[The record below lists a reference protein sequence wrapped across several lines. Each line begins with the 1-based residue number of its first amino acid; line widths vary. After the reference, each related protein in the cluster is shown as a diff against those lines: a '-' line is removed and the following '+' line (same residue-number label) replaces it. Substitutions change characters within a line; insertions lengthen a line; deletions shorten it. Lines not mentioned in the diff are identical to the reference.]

1 MATLTV
7 QSIAETGTTVT
18 FAAVSAS
25 DTWANNG
32 NSYLRVKNANGAICT
47 VTVAATSACNQ
58 GYTHNKVVA
67 VPATTGDMVM
77 GPFPKLRFGTTPVIT
92 YSVTAT
98 VTIAVVTLT

>member
-32 NSYLRVKNANGAICT
+32 NSYLRVKNANAADTVVTVTHTSNCNQGFAHDMT
-47 VTVAATSACNQ
+47 VTV
-58 GYTHNKVVA
+58 V
-67 VPATTGDMVM
+67 ATTGDKIM

-92 YSVTAT
+92 YSVTAS